1 MKFLACLLLAT
12 SSLPAQ
18 VPSFSVSAHYIKV
31 PVTVFDTEGKLLT
44 DLQRENFT
52 LHDEGQVRS
61 IENFLSDQ
69 APVNVLLMLDSS
81 GSLREELEQI
91 KLAALGFARA
101 FTRKDRIAII
111 GFSDQIEIRQ
121 DWTNRLKPLRKT
133 LKKLKRGYRTALYDA
148 LQQAIRHQFRGTR
161 GRRVIILLTDGL
173 DNESRSVYEELLPRL
188 IASDI
193 TLYIVSRTRLVMPRV
208 RETVRVQFLSQV
220 MKNFLRDEGEDGD
233 YVEVY
238 FRQKEAAMKNL
249 AESTG
254 GRVLFPKRLE
264 DLQPSYAQVAHE
276 LKHRYLLTFRPP
288 LTSSLPFRRIEVACD
303 RPIGQLHYRHQYAW
317 RSAP

>member
-1 MKFLACLLLAT
+1 MRFLACLLLAT
-12 SSLPAQ
+12 SGLSAQ
-18 VPSFSVSAHYIKV
+18 APSFSVSAQYIKV
-31 PVTVFDTEGKLLT
+31 PVTVFDSEGKLLT
-44 DLQRENFT
+44 DLRRENFT
-52 LHDEGQVRS
+52 LRDEGQVRS
-61 IENFLSDQ
+61 IDNFLSDQ

-81 GSLREELEQI
+81 GSLREELEEI

-121 DWTNRLKPLRKT
+121 DWTNRIKPIRKT

-148 LQQAIRHQFRGTR
+148 LQQAVDGQFRGTT

-173 DNESRSVYEELLPRL
+173 DNESSSVYEELLPRL
-188 IASDI
+188 IASDL
-193 TLYIVSRTRLVMPRV
+193 TLYIVSRTRLLKPRV
-208 RETVRVQFLSQV
+208 RETVRVQFLSHV
-220 MKNFLRDEGEDGD
+220 MKKFLRDEGEDGD

-254 GRVLFPKRLE
+254 GRVLFPERLE
-264 DLQPSYAQVAHE
+264 DLRSSYAQVAHE

-288 LTSSLPFRRIEVACD
+288 VTSSLPFRRIEVVCD

-317 RSAP
+317 RPAP